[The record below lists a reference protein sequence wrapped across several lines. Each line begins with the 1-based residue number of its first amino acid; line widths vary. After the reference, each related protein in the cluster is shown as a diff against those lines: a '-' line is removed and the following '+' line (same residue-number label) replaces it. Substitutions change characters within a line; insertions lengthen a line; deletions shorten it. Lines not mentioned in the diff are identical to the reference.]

1 MDNKAHSSTRD
12 EASRVTVT
20 AYDVRRLAH
29 HKGISLTQSLLLV
42 HGARHNLSARHIA
55 RWLKG
60 LSGYTPPAFPV
71 SGNDIQKLPHA
82 PSGKAFGVLH
92 RQLVNWWLR
101 HSCRPS
107 KEECLARAKQIITT
121 EPLAAET
128 SK

>member
-1 MDNKAHSSTRD
+1 MDNKTHSSTRD
-12 EASRVTVT
+12 EASRVTS
-20 AYDVRRLAH
+20 YDVRRLAH
-29 HKGISLTQSLLLV
+29 HKGIPLTQSLLLT
-42 HGARHNLSARHIA
+42 HGARQEDINPRHIT

-71 SGNDIQKLPHA
+71 SGDELLNLPHA

-101 HSCRPS
+101 HRCRPS
-107 KEECLARAKQIITT
+107 KEECLAHAKQIITT